1 MKKVT
6 PQLLTKSAEPKQFE
20 VAVAAIYL
28 LGGAERSIDTE
39 DAAVKCYQLAPT
51 LFSWQ
56 KHKDQINLEL
66 VRVVLSNAKKP
77 QNGALLSGSGR
88 EGWRLT
94 TRGLDWASKEGQR
107 VIKAMS
113 TGIKTQSKAGS
124 VDAVRRQR
132 ERDRLLESEAWY
144 EWSASG
150 DVSVRAARAFFRSDE
165 NTSNKMLQIKV
176 ARLRAM
182 FADDAKLT
190 EFLRDATKV
199 ILKDGD
205 Q

>member
-6 PQLLTKSAEPKQFE
+6 QQALTRRVEAKQFE

-39 DAAVKCYQLAPT
+39 DAAVKCHELAPG

-66 VRVVLSNAKKP
+66 VRVGLSDAKKP
-77 QNGALLSGSGR
+77 KNGALLSGSGR

-94 TRGLDWASKEGQR
+94 ARGLDWVSKEGR
-107 VIKAMS
+107 AVMKAVS
-113 TGIKTQSKAGS
+113 TGIDSQSKAGS

-132 ERDRLLESEAWY
+132 ELDRLLQSEAWS
-144 EWSASG
+144 EWSGSG
-150 DVSVRAARAFFRSDE
+150 LVSVRAARAFFRSDE
-165 NTSNKMLQIKV
+165 NTSDKMLQIKV

-182 FADDAKLT
+182 FEGDVKLT
-190 EFLRDATKV
+190 DFLKDATKV
-199 ILKDGD
+199 VVEECD